1 MELKKK
7 EEELS
12 TLIEKYNNLKME
24 FQDQLDGKSDVLHNT
39 EDEYEKTISILR
51 QQINALENKLTMMI
65 E

>member
-51 QQINALENKLTMMI
+51 
-65 E
+65 